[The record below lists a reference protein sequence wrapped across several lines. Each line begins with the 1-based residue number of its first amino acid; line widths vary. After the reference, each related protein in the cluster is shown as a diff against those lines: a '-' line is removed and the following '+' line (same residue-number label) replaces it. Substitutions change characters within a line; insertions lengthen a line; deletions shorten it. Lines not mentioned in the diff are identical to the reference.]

1 MDRETGRP
9 GTGLRTGPRTPP
21 AGVARTPR
29 PRLAQGVPGAP
40 PPPAARRPR
49 RRGPRLSAAV
59 GVGLLLAG
67 GGVVAVD
74 RLGQDRAAP
83 APLTPAGR
91 ALAAAGAGRPAALAD
106 LAALIGERRE
116 RVRRAPADRASWA
129 VLGAA
134 LAERAARSG
143 APGAY
148 SEAERALQRALAQG
162 GTPDVRA
169 LTGLAVLA
177 AARQDWA
184 GAVRWGEAARDRAP
198 GRVGA
203 YRVLLEAYPG
213 TGDAEGADRALERLR
228 KVRPGP
234 VAEVA
239 AAWVHRE
246 RGWREDAEATV
257 YDAAARAATPAERAA
272 ALSRAGDLAWERGE
286 AETALARYE
295 GALRAEPEHD
305 GAAAGRAR
313 ALAGLGRSEE
323 ALTAWARA
331 RAAAPRPGYAVESG
345 ELLLALGRSAEAAD
359 HFALARHQAAAL
371 ARDGVRQEPVLGRLE
386 ADHGDPAEA
395 VRLLTEEHRRH
406 PGPAASGAL
415 GWALHKAGRSAEALP
430 RLRAAVKDGPNTARP
445 AYHLGMVHLAL
456 GERGAARR
464 QLTRALRLAPQFSPL
479 HAERARRELAA
490 LGEPAWGPPP
500 A

>member
-1 MDRETGRP
+1 M
-9 GTGLRTGPRTPP
+9 RTDPRTPS
-21 AGVARTPR
+21 ARVSHPPR
-29 PRLAQGVPGAP
+29 PRLPQGVAGAP

-49 RRGPRLSAAV
+49 RRGLRLSAAV

-67 GGVVAVD
+67 GGIVAVD
-74 RLGQDRAAP
+74 RLGQDRAAT
-83 APLTPAGR
+83 PLTPAGR
-91 ALAAAGAGRPAALAD
+91 ALAAAEAGRPAALAD
-106 LAALIGERRE
+106 LEALIGERRQ
-116 RVRRAPADRASWA
+116 RVRREPADRGSWA

-148 SEAERALQRALAQG
+148 TEAERALQRSLAQG

-198 GRVGA
+198 GRAAA

-213 TGDAEGADRALERLR
+213 TGDAKGADRALERLR

-295 GALRAEPEHD
+295 GALQAEPEHD

-313 ALAGLGRSEE
+313 ALAGLGRPEE

-345 ELLLALGRSAEAAD
+345 ELLLALGRSGEAAD

-371 ARDGVRQEPVLGRLE
+371 ARDGVRPEQVLGRLE

-395 VRLLTEEHRRH
+395 VRLLADEHRRH

-430 RLRAAVKDGPNTARP
+430 RLRAAVKDGPNTAQP

-464 QLTRALRLAPQFSPL
+464 QLTRALRLAPEFSPL

>member
-9 GTGLRTGPRTPP
+9 GTGLRTDPRTPS
-21 AGVARTPR
+21 ARVSHPPR
-29 PRLAQGVPGAP
+29 PRLPQGVAGAP

-49 RRGPRLSAAV
+49 RRGLRLSAAV

-67 GGVVAVD
+67 GGIVAVD
-74 RLGQDRAAP
+74 RLGQDRAAT
-83 APLTPAGR
+83 PLTPAGR
-91 ALAAAGAGRPAALAD
+91 ALAAAEAGRPAALAD
-106 LAALIGERRE
+106 LEALIGERRQ
-116 RVRRAPADRASWA
+116 RVRREPADRGSWA

-148 SEAERALQRALAQG
+148 TEAERALQRSLAQG

-198 GRVGA
+198 GRAAA

-213 TGDAEGADRALERLR
+213 TGDAKGADRALERLR

-323 ALTAWARA
+323 ALAAWARA

-345 ELLLALGRSAEAAD
+345 ELLLALGRSGEAAD

-371 ARDGVRQEPVLGRLE
+371 ARDGVRQEQVLGRLE

-395 VRLLTEEHRRH
+395 VRLLADEHRRH

-430 RLRAAVKDGPNTARP
+430 RLRAAVKDGPNTAQP
-445 AYHLGMVHLAL
+445 AYHLGMAHLAL

-464 QLTRALRLAPQFSPL
+464 QLTRALRLAPEFSPL

>member
-1 MDRETGRP
+1 
-9 GTGLRTGPRTPP
+9 
-21 AGVARTPR
+21 
-29 PRLAQGVPGAP
+29 
-40 PPPAARRPR
+40 
-49 RRGPRLSAAV
+49 
-59 GVGLLLAG
+59 
-67 GGVVAVD
+67 
-74 RLGQDRAAP
+74 
-83 APLTPAGR
+83 
-91 ALAAAGAGRPAALAD
+91 
-106 LAALIGERRE
+106 
-116 RVRRAPADRASWA
+116 

-148 SEAERALQRALAQG
+148 TEAERALQRALAQG

-313 ALAGLGRSEE
+313 ALAGLGRS
-323 ALTAWARA
+323 
-331 RAAAPRPGYAVESG
+331 
-345 ELLLALGRSAEAAD
+345 
-359 HFALARHQAAAL
+359 
-371 ARDGVRQEPVLGRLE
+371 
-386 ADHGDPAEA
+386 
-395 VRLLTEEHRRH
+395 
-406 PGPAASGAL
+406 
-415 GWALHKAGRSAEALP
+415 
-430 RLRAAVKDGPNTARP
+430 
-445 AYHLGMVHLAL
+445 
-456 GERGAARR
+456 
-464 QLTRALRLAPQFSPL
+464 
-479 HAERARRELAA
+479 
-490 LGEPAWGPPP
+490 
-500 A
+500 